1 MTVIKYIDTVDSQ
14 LLVSYIENV
23 DLKERHFVIDT
34 IIFDFDGI
42 ILDSEPLHF
51 QAWKTTVNRL
61 GIALDYNEYIENY
74 TGQRDRDMIP
84 RLLSDKKVKL
94 SASEMEALVQTK
106 INEYKKITQTMTEP
120 PMVPDFDRFLS
131 DLHQRFTNIGICSG
145 SYRPDI
151 DNALVALQKGR
162 FKPYFKTIVTAED
175 IQEGKP
181 SPEGYLLAAKR
192 LERQPEH
199 CVVIEDSPQ
208 GIKAARAAGMLVIGM
223 LTSFSRERL
232 SEADILVENYQELIA
247 FSKSRS
253 YLFKKI

>member
-1 MTVIKYIDTVDSQ
+1 M
-14 LLVSYIENV
+14 
-23 DLKERHFVIDT
+23 IDT

-51 QAWKTTVNRL
+51 QAWKSAVNRL
-61 GIALDYNEYIENY
+61 GIELDYDDYIENY

-84 RLLSDKKVKL
+84 RLLKDKNL
-94 SASEMEALVQTK
+94 SLPAAEIEELVLTK
-106 INEYKKITQTMTEP
+106 IKEYKIITQAMTEP
-120 PMVPDFDRFLS
+120 PMVPDFDLFLL
-131 DLHQRFTNIGICSG
+131 DLYEKYTNIGICSG

-151 DNALVALQKGR
+151 DQALSKLQKGR

-175 IQEGKP
+175 IQQGKP

-192 LERQPEH
+192 LDRQPEQ

-232 SEADILVENYQELIA
+232 SEADFLVQNYQELMQ
-247 FSKSRS
+247 
-253 YLFKKI
+253 LFWLEVG